1 MSVPYKSGSIL
12 ALSFLF
18 LSGCALTPP
27 PSETDELPSTRYQ
40 QGGVYAPYSDYPTG
54 NNTLRS
60 ESFSGGN
67 SYVVQPGD
75 NLYRI
80 AKSHGC
86 DYRQLAECNG
96 IHQSRWDGS
105 KPVYDIA
112 PGQRLQLCSP
122 CR

>member
-1 MSVPYKSGSIL
+1 MGVPNKLVSIL
-12 ALSFLF
+12 TLSYLF
-18 LSGCALTPP
+18 LNGCALAPP
-27 PSETDELPSTRYQ
+27 PSESDEFPPTKYQGST
-40 QGGVYAPYSDYPTG
+40 YAPYSEYPTG
-54 NNTLRS
+54 SNMLRS
-60 ESFSGGN
+60 ESLSGDA
-67 SYVVQPGD
+67 YVVQPGD

-80 AKSHGC
+80 AKSHNC

-105 KPVYDIA
+105 KPVYDIT